1 MRVRTP
7 PRLSDVKRKYMDN
20 IDNLN
25 RYIDERQGLYDRNQF
40 DKRVSLEN
48 KINKSI
54 KVLHKR
60 NLIGWLFTN
69 RGYGSQHMSERL
81 NFIQNKNK
89 IKARLN
95 EVDAGEQVDV
105 YDPYV
110 YADNDDEYKNSGG
123 GARFSS
129 TEPIE
134 RKYIKNLFKLN
145 ALYRVMHRKGI
156 DKKSW
161 RNYKDCEDKNE
172 LLINIMNNNGVDI
185 PLSRIQNKHIDGR
198 RLLYHRRN
206 QLDSIVNNLQRG
218 RFYPIR
224 HIIKDIAGGEK
235 IDVPDFPLIDINWD
249 EEKEE
254 EEKEAGDGDERDD
267 QKEDDD
273 DDGIAGEGGVLR
285 RDISKIL
292 GGMMNPFDINDE
304 DFANLFQ
311 NNPQVTEN
319 ARQRGARRRARRF
332 HNRNIKTT
340 AFKKWRIT
348 TAKSIKE
355 KRKAIKD
362 SFKGLEPSVADIIGE
377 FSLGKRRGGV
387 LDPRSLGNVM
397 YKTRLRQRKEN
408 KEIKQK
414 AWNKMRDQFKVARAT
429 RQSALKHSLKKY
441 IPEVASLIDKFSFRE
456 IGSR

>member
-134 RKYIKNLFKLN
+134 RKYIKNLFRLN
-145 ALYRVMHRKGI
+145 ALYRVMNRKGI

-161 RNYKDCEDKNE
+161 RNYKDLEDKNE
-172 LLINIMNNNGVDI
+172 LLINMMNDNGVNI

-319 ARQRGARRRARRF
+319 ARQ
-332 HNRNIKTT
+332 
-340 AFKKWRIT
+340 
-348 TAKSIKE
+348 
-355 KRKAIKD
+355 
-362 SFKGLEPSVADIIGE
+362 
-377 FSLGKRRGGV
+377 
-387 LDPRSLGNVM
+387 
-397 YKTRLRQRKEN
+397 
-408 KEIKQK
+408 
-414 AWNKMRDQFKVARAT
+414 
-429 RQSALKHSLKKY
+429 
-441 IPEVASLIDKFSFRE
+441 
-456 IGSR
+456 

>member
-134 RKYIKNLFKLN
+134 
-145 ALYRVMHRKGI
+145 
-156 DKKSW
+156 
-161 RNYKDCEDKNE
+161 
-172 LLINIMNNNGVDI
+172 
-185 PLSRIQNKHIDGR
+185 
-198 RLLYHRRN
+198 
-206 QLDSIVNNLQRG
+206 
-218 RFYPIR
+218 
-224 HIIKDIAGGEK
+224 
-235 IDVPDFPLIDINWD
+235 
-249 EEKEE
+249 
-254 EEKEAGDGDERDD
+254 
-267 QKEDDD
+267 
-273 DDGIAGEGGVLR
+273 
-285 RDISKIL
+285 
-292 GGMMNPFDINDE
+292 
-304 DFANLFQ
+304 
-311 NNPQVTEN
+311 
-319 ARQRGARRRARRF
+319 
-332 HNRNIKTT
+332 
-340 AFKKWRIT
+340 
-348 TAKSIKE
+348 
-355 KRKAIKD
+355 
-362 SFKGLEPSVADIIGE
+362 
-377 FSLGKRRGGV
+377 
-387 LDPRSLGNVM
+387 
-397 YKTRLRQRKEN
+397 
-408 KEIKQK
+408 
-414 AWNKMRDQFKVARAT
+414 
-429 RQSALKHSLKKY
+429 
-441 IPEVASLIDKFSFRE
+441 
-456 IGSR
+456 